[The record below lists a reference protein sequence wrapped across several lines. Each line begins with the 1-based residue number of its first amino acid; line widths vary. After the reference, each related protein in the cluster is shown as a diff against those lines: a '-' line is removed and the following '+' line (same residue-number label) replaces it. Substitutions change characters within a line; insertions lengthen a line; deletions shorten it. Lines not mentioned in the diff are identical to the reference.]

1 MAVLPDLYRN
11 VTRSHCDCCG
21 KVLTINEAAFFYD
34 STLIKDHF
42 LLGSCCMEK
51 FGSAFIQDWAR
62 VLRSSTPPYKSRWR
76 KDLLEDKR
84 ERIRS
89 SAEEIKNAYQ
99 YRIDFDWEEDV

>member
-42 LLGSCCMEK
+42 LLGSCCVEK
-51 FGSAFIQDWAR
+51 FGSAFIQDWAG
-62 VLRSSTPPYKSRWR
+62 VLESSLPPYKSRWR
-76 KDLLEDKR
+76 KGLLEDKR
-84 ERIRS
+84 QRIIS
-89 SAEEIKNAYQ
+89 AAEEIANAYLL
-99 YRIDFDWEEDV
+99 YFNWEDDE